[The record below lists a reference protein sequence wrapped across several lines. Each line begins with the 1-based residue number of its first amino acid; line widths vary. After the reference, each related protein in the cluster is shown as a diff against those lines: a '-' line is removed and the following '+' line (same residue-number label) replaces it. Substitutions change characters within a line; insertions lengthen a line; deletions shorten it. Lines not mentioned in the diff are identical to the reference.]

1 MRRAIVLVSLV
12 GMLAAG
18 VPPSVAHAAAPEDVI
33 RDARVTPKRR
43 EGLLFGCELNALVL
57 RRPAADQP
65 PTEAFAGSVMV
76 LNHMSGEQAAVLR
89 LGVAGRDRQLRP
101 LSHAVFVGDGAETR
115 RELIRREEPDGTGFE
130 VFVYGMGPQT
140 SAFFSRLADLGIG
153 EIAYQSGPDAAL
165 ETFRIDISG
174 RPELLAE
181 WRRCLSDLADS
192 PPPGSPSA

>member
-1 MRRAIVLVSLV
+1 MRRAIVLASLV
-12 GMLAAG
+12 GMLAASA
-18 VPPSVAHAAAPEDVI
+18 PLSMAHASTVEDVI

-43 EGLLFGCELNALVL
+43 EGLLFGCELNVLVL

-89 LGVAGRDRQLRP
+89 LGIAGPDRQLRP
-101 LSHAVFVGDGAETR
+101 LSHGVFVGDGAETR
-115 RELIRREEPDGTGFE
+115 REFIRREEPDGSGFE
-130 VFVYGMGPQT
+130 MFVYGMGPQT

-153 EIAYQSGPDAAL
+153 EIAYQSVPDAAL
-165 ETFRIDISG
+165 QRFRIDVSG

-181 WRRCLSDLADS
+181 WRGCLSDLADS
-192 PPPGSPSA
+192 PPPA